1 MTLTKIVECVP
12 NFSEGRDKKII
23 DQICSAIKSVE
34 TVELLDVDM
43 GSDTNRTVV
52 TFIAESKYIAEAAYK
67 GIEKAAELIDM
78 RKHSGAHPRM
88 GATDVCPFI
97 PVSNMTMEECVE
109 IAKSLGEIVANDL
122 GIPIFLYESAA
133 VNEERQ
139 NLANIRSGEYEGF
152 EKKLK
157 DQNWKPD
164 FGPSKLNVKSGVTAI
179 GAREFLI
186 AYNIN
191 LNTTDRTYANE
202 IAYELRERGRWKR
215 VNQKDNFYYKG
226 DVVNFKENFY
236 PDGNSDY
243 IGKNLEEIEEF
254 YQKSGRD
261 FRKRYNSLGL
271 DPENLI
277 GKPVYKD
284 GRFTHVKGLG
294 WVIPEYNRAQIS
306 MNLTNYKISPIHKI
320 FEAACEE
327 AEKRGLRVTGSEI
340 VGLIPYRAIEEAG
353 KYYLKK
359 MGKSPGMP
367 PIDLVNIAIQS
378 LGLSDVNDFNPF
390 DKILGMPNNKG
401 ELANRITFDLIDE
414 VSRDSPAPGGG
425 SVAAMSGSLGV
436 ALGVMVANLC
446 VSKAGFED
454 HGEEL
459 GRIAED
465 GQEIKEFLVNAID
478 EDTNAFDKVIKAM
491 RMPNDSDSEKERKA
505 EKMQEGYKSAAEVPL
520 KVVEY
525 CYKAL
530 STCDRISKIMDDS
543 MASDVGSGALMSIA
557 GARAAAYNVRINLN
571 SIKDEEYVN
580 GTKAKLDKL
589 ISNCDKKLKKVTN
602 RVEEKL

>member
-1 MTLTKIVECVP
+1 MSLTKIVECVP

-52 TFIAESKYIAEAAYK
+52 TFIAESKYVAEAAYK

-109 IAKSLGEIVANDL
+109 IAKSLGEIVGNDL

-164 FGPSKLNVKSGVTAI
+164 FGPSKLNVKSGATAI

-446 VSKAGFED
+446 VSKAGFEN

-491 RMPNDSDSEKERKA
+491 RMPNDSDSEKERRA

-520 KVVEY
+520 EVVEY

-580 GTKAKLDKL
+580 STKAKLDKL
-589 ISNCDKKLKKVTN
+589 LSNCDKKLKKVTN

>member
-1 MTLTKIVECVP
+1 MSLTKIVECVP

-164 FGPSKLNVKSGVTAI
+164 FGPSKLNVKSGATAI

-491 RMPNDSDSEKERKA
+491 RMPNDSDSEKERRA

-520 KVVEY
+520 EVVEY

>member
-1 MTLTKIVECVP
+1 MSLTKIVECVP

-52 TFIAESKYIAEAAYK
+52 TFIAESKYVAEAAYK
-67 GIEKAAELIDM
+67 GIEKAAALIDM

-109 IAKSLGEIVANDL
+109 IAKSLGEIIGNDL

-164 FGPSKLNVKSGVTAI
+164 FGPSKLNVKSGATAI

-254 YQKSGRD
+254 YRKSGRD

-284 GRFTHVKGLG
+284 GRFTHVRGLG

-306 MNLTNYKISPIHKI
+306 MNLTNYKVSPIHKI
-320 FEAACEE
+320 FEAACKE

-491 RMPNDSDSEKERKA
+491 RMPNDSDSEKERRA
-505 EKMQEGYKSAAEVPL
+505 EEMQEGYKSAAEVPL
-520 KVVEY
+520 EVVEY

-580 GTKAKLDKL
+580 GTKYKLDKL
-589 ISNCDKKLKKVTN
+589 LSNCDKKLKKVTN
-602 RVEEKL
+602 RVEKKL

>member
-1 MTLTKIVECVP
+1 MSLTKIIECVP

-52 TFIAESKYIAEAAYK
+52 TFIAESNYVADAAFK

-78 RKHSGAHPRM
+78 RKHTGAHPRM
-88 GATDVCPFI
+88 GATDVCPFV
-97 PVSNMTMEECVE
+97 PVSNTTMEECVD
-109 IAKSLGEIVANDL
+109 IAKSLGEIVGEKL
-122 GIPIFLYESAA
+122 GIPVFLYESAA
-133 VNEERQ
+133 VSKERR

-152 EKKLK
+152 DEKLK
-157 DQNWKPD
+157 DQKWKPD
-164 FGPSKLNVKSGVTAI
+164 FGPSKLNVKSGTTAI

-226 DVVNFKENFY
+226 DVVNFRENFY

-243 IGKNLEEIEEF
+243 VGKNLEEIEKF

-277 GKPVYKD
+277 GKPVYKE

-340 VGLIPYRAIEEAG
+340 VGLIPYKAIEEAG

-367 PIDLVNIAIQS
+367 PVDLVNIAIQS
-378 LGLSDVNDFNPF
+378 LGLSDVTNFNPSE
-390 DKILGMPNNKG
+390 KILGMPKNNG

-446 VSKAGFED
+446 VSKAGFEE
-454 HGEEL
+454 HSEEL
-459 GRIAED
+459 GKIAED

-491 RMPNDSDSEKERKA
+491 RMPNDSDSEKKIRA

-520 KVVEY
+520 EVVEY
-525 CYKAL
+525 CFRAL
-530 STCDRISKIMDDS
+530 NTCDRISKIMDDS
-543 MASDVGSGALMSIA
+543 MASDVGSGAQMSIA
-557 GARAAAYNVRINLN
+557 GARAAAYNVKINLKTITDN
-571 SIKDEEYVN
+571 EYTSKTN
-580 GTKAKLDKL
+580 
-589 ISNCDKKLKKVTN
+589 KKLEKLLSECEKVLQIVIK
-602 RVEEKL
+602 RVEKKF

>member
-1 MTLTKIVECVP
+1 MPLTKIVECVP

-23 DQICSAIKSVE
+23 DQICSAIKTVE

-52 TFIAESKYIAEAAYK
+52 TFIAESRYVAKAAYK

-97 PVSNMTMEECVE
+97 PVSNTTMEECVE
-109 IAKSLGEIVANDL
+109 IAKSLGEIVGNKL
-122 GIPIFLYESAA
+122 EISTFLYESAA

-152 EKKLK
+152 NEKLK
-157 DQNWKPD
+157 DKNWKPD
-164 FGPSKLNVKSGVTAI
+164 FGPSKLNLKSGVTAI

-215 VNQKDNFYYKG
+215 INQNDNFYYKG
-226 DVVNFKENFY
+226 DVVNFGENFY

-243 IGKNLEEIEEF
+243 VGRNLEEIENF
-254 YQKSGRD
+254 YQKNERD
-261 FRKRYNSLGL
+261 FRKRYTSLGL
-271 DPENLI
+271 DPDNLI

-340 VGLIPYRAIEEAG
+340 VGLIPYKAIEEAG

-378 LGLSDVNDFNPF
+378 LGLSDVTDFNPSE
-390 DKILGMPNNKG
+390 KILGMPKNRG

-425 SVAAMSGSLGV
+425 SVAAISGSLGV
-436 ALGVMVANLC
+436 ALGVMVANLST
-446 VSKAGFED
+446 SKAGFEE
-454 HGEEL
+454 HSEEL
-459 GRIAED
+459 GRIAEE
-465 GQEIKEFLVNAID
+465 GQKIKEFLVNAID

-491 RMPNDSDSEKERKA
+491 RMPKDSDSEKKIRE
-505 EKMQEGYKSAAEVPL
+505 EKMQEGYKAATEIPL
-520 KVVEY
+520 KTVEY

-530 STCDRISKIMDDS
+530 NICDDISKLMDDS
-543 MASDVGSGALMSIA
+543 MASDVGSGAHMSIA
-557 GARAAAYNVRINLN
+557 GARSAAYNVRINLN
-571 SIKDEEYVN
+571 SIRDKDYIN
-580 GTKAKLDKL
+580 DTKTKLNKL
-589 ISNCDKKLKKVTN
+589 LSDCDKRLQIITE

>member
-1 MTLTKIVECVP
+1 MSLTKIVECVP

-23 DQICSAIKSVE
+23 EQICSAIKSVE
-34 TVELLDVDM
+34 TVEILDVDM
-43 GSDTNRTVV
+43 GSDTNRTVI
-52 TFIAESKYIAEAAYK
+52 TFIAESRYVAEAAYN
-67 GIEKAAELIDM
+67 GIEKASELIDM

-97 PVSNMTMEECVE
+97 PVSNTTMEECVE
-109 IAKSLGEIVANDL
+109 IAKSLGEIVGNNL

-133 VNEERQ
+133 INEERQ

-152 EKKLK
+152 IEKLK

-164 FGPSKLNVKSGVTAI
+164 FGPRKLNVKSGVTAI

-215 VNQKDNFYYKG
+215 INQKDNFYYKG
-226 DVVNFKENFY
+226 DVVNFGENFY

-243 IGKNLEEIEEF
+243 VGQNIEEIENF

-261 FRKRYNSLGL
+261 FRKRYTSLGL
-271 DPENLI
+271 DPDDLV

-306 MNLTNYKISPIHKI
+306 MNLTNYKTSPIHEI

-340 VGLIPYRAIEEAG
+340 VGLIPYKAIEDTG
-353 KYYLKK
+353 KYYMKK

-367 PIDLVNIAIQS
+367 PIDLVNTAIQS
-378 LGLSDVNDFNPF
+378 LGLSDVTDFNPSE
-390 DKILGMPNNKG
+390 KILGMPKTNG
-401 ELANRITFDLIDE
+401 ELANRITYDLIDE

-436 ALGVMVANLC
+436 ALGVMVANLL
-446 VSKAGFED
+446 VSKAGFEEY
-454 HGEEL
+454 GEEL
-459 GRIAED
+459 GRIAEE
-465 GQEIKEFLVNAID
+465 GQEIKEFLVTAID

-491 RMPNDSDSEKERKA
+491 RMPKDSDSEKKLRD
-505 EKMQEGYKSAAEVPL
+505 EKMQEGYKAATEIPL
-520 KVVEY
+520 VIVEY
-525 CYKAL
+525 CNKAL
-530 STCDRISKIMDDS
+530 NICDDISKLMDES
-543 MASDVGSGALMSIA
+543 MASDVGTGAHMSIA
-557 GARAAAYNVRINLN
+557 GARSAAYNVRINLN
-571 SIKDEEYVN
+571 NLKDQKYVDN
-580 GTKAKLDKL
+580 TKAKLSKL
-589 ISNCDKKLKKVTN
+589 LSDCEKKLQIITS
-602 RVEEKL
+602 RVEKKL

>member
-1 MTLTKIVECVP
+1 MSLTKIVECVP

-23 DQICSAIKSVE
+23 EQICSAIKSVE
-34 TVELLDVDM
+34 TVEILDVDM
-43 GSDTNRTVV
+43 GSDTNRTVI
-52 TFIAESKYIAEAAYK
+52 TFIAESGYVAEAAYN
-67 GIEKAAELIDM
+67 GIKKASELIDM

-97 PVSNMTMEECVE
+97 PVSNTTMEECVE
-109 IAKSLGEIVANDL
+109 IAKSLGEIVGNNL

-133 VNEERQ
+133 INEERQ

-152 EKKLK
+152 IEKLK
-157 DQNWKPD
+157 DQNWRPD
-164 FGPSKLNVKSGVTAI
+164 FGPRKLNLKSGVTAI

-215 VNQKDNFYYKG
+215 INQKDNFYYKG
-226 DVVNFKENFY
+226 DVVNFGENFY

-243 IGKNLEEIEEF
+243 VGQNIEEIENF

-261 FRKRYNSLGL
+261 FRKRYTSLGL
-271 DPENLI
+271 DPDDLV

-306 MNLTNYKISPIHKI
+306 MNLTNYKTSPIHEI

-340 VGLIPYRAIEEAG
+340 VGLIPYKAIEETG
-353 KYYLKK
+353 KYYMKK

-367 PIDLVNIAIQS
+367 PIDLVNTAIQS
-378 LGLSDVNDFNPF
+378 LGLSDVTDFNPSE
-390 DKILGMPNNKG
+390 KILGMPKTNG
-401 ELANRITFDLIDE
+401 ELANRITYDLIDE

-436 ALGVMVANLC
+436 ALGVMVANLL
-446 VSKAGFED
+446 VSKAGFEEY
-454 HGEEL
+454 GEEL
-459 GRIAED
+459 GRIAEE
-465 GQEIKEFLVNAID
+465 GQEIKEFLVTAID

-491 RMPNDSDSEKERKA
+491 RMPKDSDSEKKLRD
-505 EKMQEGYKSAAEVPL
+505 EKMQEGYKAATEIPL
-520 KVVEY
+520 VIVEY
-525 CYKAL
+525 CNKAL
-530 STCDRISKIMDDS
+530 NICDDISKLMDES
-543 MASDVGSGALMSIA
+543 MASDVGTGAHMSIA
-557 GARAAAYNVRINLN
+557 GARSAAYNVRINLN
-571 SIKDEEYVN
+571 SIEDQKYIDN
-580 GTKAKLDKL
+580 TKAKLSKL
-589 ISNCDKKLKKVTN
+589 LSDCEKKLQIITS
-602 RVEEKL
+602 RVEKKL